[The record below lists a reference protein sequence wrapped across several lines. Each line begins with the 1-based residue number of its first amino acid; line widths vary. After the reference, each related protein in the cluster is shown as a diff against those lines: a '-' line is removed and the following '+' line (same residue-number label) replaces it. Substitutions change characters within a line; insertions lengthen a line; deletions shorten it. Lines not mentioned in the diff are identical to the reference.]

1 MTEKPISSPGFLF
14 DLDGLLIN
22 SEELSKLAFEQMCS
36 KIGCEFSDDYHA
48 SIRGKRKSQWS
59 QEFVDSFSPSSSARE
74 VADLHTSLLLRQMD
88 TSVQLMPGAKEL
100 LKWVEKNRY
109 PRALVTSSD
118 LNYTRTY
125 LEKLGIQRF
134 FRQIVTAEDVVTGK
148 PDPEPYMI
156 GATRI
161 QKEPQACY
169 VFEDSINGV
178 ISGKAA
184 GSVVI
189 AVPSTGSDRKQM
201 GSADYVVSTLAEGL
215 DVLKAMG
222 L

>member
-1 MTEKPISSPGFLF
+1 MTEKKDTSPGFLF

-36 KIGCEFSDDYHA
+36 RIGCEFSDDYHA
-48 SIRGKRKSQWS
+48 SIRGKRKAQWS
-59 QEFVDSFSPSSSARE
+59 QEFVDSFSLKTSARE
-74 VADLHTSLLLRQMD
+74 IADLHTSLLLREMD
-88 TSVQLMPGAKEL
+88 TSVHLMSGAEEL
-100 LKWVEKNRY
+100 LKWVKDNGY

-118 LNYTRTY
+118 LNYARTY
-125 LEKLGIQRF
+125 LEKLGIQAF
-134 FRQIVTAEDVVTGK
+134 FKQMVTSEDVVNGK
-148 PDPEPYMI
+148 PSPEPYVL

-161 QKEPQACY
+161 QKEPQVCY

-184 GSVVI
+184 GSIVV
-189 AVPSTGSDRKQM
+189 AVPSTGSDLKQM
-201 GSADYVVSTLAEGL
+201 GSADYIVSTLREGL
-215 DVLKAMG
+215 EVLKAMG